1 MPSPASAL
9 SPPPCLS
16 PSAAHL
22 RASLPSPAL
31 AWPCGQ
37 PTCTG
42 KCQLCGISLRQ
53 GPSPLLPH
61 QLRRRHRAGSP
72 NADGYI
78 RVSTPS
84 GRFYFHRLVYEV
96 ATGCPIPPRWHVH
109 HVDGNVSHNCPI
121 NLQALPSAVH
131 AFISAQKATLLSRC
145 AFCGR
150 PFRTRDLPARA
161 GVQLYCSVPCARR
174 HHHAWPPPDPT
185 SDLDIFARPSLITV
199 DTLTP
204 TRTYAQPS
212 FSFF

>member
-1 MPSPASAL
+1 MIEITQTVWKASTTTATILTLERPSGPAAAAPTLLCHAYKLTVGEALELADALASA
-9 SPPPCLS
+9 
-16 PSAAHL
+16 
-22 RASLPSPAL
+22 
-31 AWPCGQ
+31 
-37 PTCTG
+37 
-42 KCQLCGISLRQ
+42 
-53 GPSPLLPH
+53 
-61 QLRRRHRAGSP
+61 SP

-150 PFRTRDLPARA
+150 PFRTVDLPARA
-161 GVQLYCSVPCARR
+161 GVQVCCSHLCAAR
-174 HHHAWPPPDPT
+174 HRAAWPALAAPD
-185 SDLDIFARPSLITV
+185 DLDIFARPSLITV

-204 TRTYAQPS
+204 TRTYAQPA

>member
-1 MPSPASAL
+1 MIETTQTVWKASTTTATILTLERPSGPAAAAPTLHCHAYKLTVGEALELADALASA
-9 SPPPCLS
+9 
-16 PSAAHL
+16 
-22 RASLPSPAL
+22 
-31 AWPCGQ
+31 
-37 PTCTG
+37 
-42 KCQLCGISLRQ
+42 
-53 GPSPLLPH
+53 
-61 QLRRRHRAGSP
+61 SP

-131 AFISAQKATLLSRC
+131 SFISAQKATLLSRC